1 MDGLCL
7 LTSKHTLKIN
17 AANEVWKMLH
27 IRFGS
32 KYSFKLKIK
41 VLKVESEVEV
51 ESEGAKSDGRPTPV
65 APDSP
70 LIIIDHP

>member
-1 MDGLCL
+1 
-7 LTSKHTLKIN
+7 
-17 AANEVWKMLH
+17 ML
-27 IRFGS
+27 IKFE
-32 KYSFKLKIK
+32 LNVK

-70 LIIIDHP
+70 LIITDHP